1 MSTGRSRSRSW
12 WRRRRSDADF
22 NAEIQAHL
30 DLEVDRLTA
39 DGVEPDEARHRARR
53 AFGNVLAAEERF
65 YDTSRW
71 IWLDQFRQDLRYAVR
86 SLWRSR
92 SFVSTT
98 VLTLAVGLGLLT
110 ALFAVLNT
118 YVLRP
123 LAIHDPYRI
132 YEIRWQSP
140 GDGGFQFGARE
151 YDELRARR
159 DLFDDVVAHRWQL
172 VSSKDRGVNAAFV
185 SGNYFDMLQ
194 PRVRLGRPL
203 AAFDTRAPGG
213 APVAVLSDQG
223 WARLFDRDPQ
233 VLGRRLELNGQTFDI
248 VGVMRPEFSGM
259 DDLPLDAWLPLTMYP
274 TVSGQDIYDAAY
286 PPRLTLFGRLRTG
299 VSPGQ
304 AGQALTPFMARAAA
318 RAQAGRIKAE
328 DVRGE
333 LRQRATPNPLTVE
346 VVAMLLPVFAAFG
359 LVLVAACANVSNVM
373 LARAI
378 ARHREIG
385 IRLSIGAS
393 RGRIVRQLLTEALL
407 ISTLAGIAGLGL
419 AAFILRVGVRMFFVT
434 LPASMAELITVM
446 PLEIDY
452 RVFLFALGLA
462 AAATL
467 FFALLP
473 ALQATRLT
481 LTDALR
487 GQPAPGIRNG
497 RLRDL
502 LVAGQ
507 VTVSLVLL
515 IAAATLARNGV
526 SIAAT
531 DLGLETRGVLSVNQR
546 GEGSA
551 LIPAAAQAL
560 ANDPRVSQ
568 LAVTSW
574 NPLFGRFPTMAV
586 EPGTADDKIDKTGKT
601 DKADKAGSAGNAGQ
615 TMMTT
620 SYVFVSPEYFPVLRI
635 PILRGRTFQPAEAQ
649 AEARVGIVSDR
660 AANAFWPG
668 RDPIGRTVR
677 IVPAGD
683 RVDENLAGY
692 AEILIVGVVKDV
704 VSGFVYDGTD
714 TSVIYLPTSRT
725 GTHAGALLARGP
737 DAGSL
742 QRAALQETL
751 ARVNRDHQIFEV
763 MPLNDMKEIMLY
775 PLRAASWIGSLLGVV
790 ALALSVSGL
799 YGVLMYV
806 LGQRTREIGI
816 RMALGATA
824 AGVVRLVMRQSARVV
839 GIGAAVGLVF
849 AFVTL
854 KLLSAVVTL
863 RNVSLLDAWAFGIG
877 LALIALAAGLAA
889 WFPARRAAR
898 VDPCQT
904 LRADA

>member
-1 MSTGRSRSRSW
+1 
-12 WRRRRSDADF
+12 
-22 NAEIQAHL
+22 
-30 DLEVDRLTA
+30 
-39 DGVEPDEARHRARR
+39 
-53 AFGNVLAAEERF
+53 
-65 YDTSRW
+65 
-71 IWLDQFRQDLRYAVR
+71 
-86 SLWRSR
+86 
-92 SFVSTT
+92 

-110 ALFAVLNT
+110 TLFAVLDT

-123 LAIHDPYRI
+123 FAIHDPYRV
-132 YEIRWQSP
+132 YQVRWRTP
-140 GDGGFQFGARE
+140 DDGGFMFGTRE
-151 YDELRARR
+151 YEELRARR

-172 VSSKDRGVNAAFV
+172 MSSKDRRVNAAFV
-185 SGNYFDMLQ
+185 SGNYFDMLR
-194 PRVRLGRPL
+194 PRVRLGRAL
-203 AAFDTRAPGG
+203 APFDARTPGG
-213 APVAVLSDQG
+213 APVAVLSDEG
-223 WARLFDRDPQ
+223 WALHFDRDPN
-233 VLGRRLELNGQTFDI
+233 VLGRHLEINRQSFEI

-259 DDLPLDAWLPLTMYP
+259 DDLPLDVWLPLTMYP
-274 TVSGQDIYDAAY
+274 VVAGQDIYDAAS
-286 PPRLTLFGRLRTG
+286 PPRLTLFGHLRTD
-299 VSPGQ
+299 VAPAQ
-304 AGQALTPFMARAAA
+304 AEQALLPFMLRSAAQTGRA
-318 RAQAGRIKAE
+318 IKAS
-328 DVRGE
+328 DVRSE
-333 LRQRATPNPLTVE
+333 LSLRATPNPLTVE
-346 VVAMLLPVFAAFG
+346 LVAMLSPVFAAFG

-407 ISTLAGIAGLGL
+407 ISTLAGVAGLAL
-419 AAFILRVGVRMFFVT
+419 AAVILRIGVRMFFAT
-434 LPASMAELITVM
+434 LPASIVDLVSVL

-487 GQPAPGIRNG
+487 GQPAPGVRNG

-531 DLGLETRGVLSVNQR
+531 DLGFDTRGVFSVNQR
-546 GEGSA
+546 GEGRA
-551 LIPAAAQAL
+551 FIPAAAQAI
-560 ANDPRVSQ
+560 ANDPRVGQ
-568 LAVTSW
+568 VAVTSR
-574 NPLFGRFPTMAV
+574 NPLFGRFETMAV
-586 EPGTADDKIDKTGKT
+586 KPGTPDDAT
-601 DKADKAGSAGNAGQ
+601 
-615 TMMTT
+615 MTT

-635 PILRGRTFQPAEAQ
+635 PILRGRTFNPTEAQ
-649 AEARVGIVSDR
+649 GEARVGIVSDR
-660 AANAFWPG
+660 AAKAFWPG
-668 RDPIGRTVR
+668 RDPIGQIVR
-677 IVPAGD
+677 IVPSGN
-683 RVDENLAGY
+683 RPDEDLAGY
-692 AEILIVGVVKDV
+692 SEILIVGVAKDV

-714 TSVIYLPTSRT
+714 TSLIYLPTSRT
-725 GTHAGALLARGP
+725 GTHAGALLARGRETG
-737 DAGSL
+737 DL
-742 QRAALQETL
+742 QRGGLQETL
-751 ARVNRDHQIFEV
+751 EWVNRDRQLFEV
-763 MPLNDMKEIMLY
+763 LPLSEMKEMMLY

-839 GIGAAVGLVF
+839 GLGAALGLVF
-849 AFVTL
+849 AFAAL
-854 KLLSAVVTL
+854 KLLSAVVTF
-863 RNVSLLDAWAFGIG
+863 RNVSLLDGWAFGIG

-889 WFPARRAAR
+889 YFPARRAAR
-898 VDPCQT
+898 VDPVQT